1 MSETSSK
8 RSELVT
14 TSVRAQ
20 TRIEYEPLL
29 TPSHLIR
36 SAQVRIPT
44 GRSFVPN
51 PMEVM
56 PSMLVEAKDEFV
68 ESGSRG
74 KFGGA
79 KEAKAVKGLV
89 TSMFTELVASNDVKL
104 QIGELPKET
113 RMPFLGEVQKKP
125 PLLTSLQLAFD
136 LFDVDASGT
145 LSNKEVVEAFKL
157 LGLSYRNSEVK
168 EFLNTLD
175 KDGDGEVDMKEF
187 LTGLSPTMAK
197 MISHQLEVNE
207 NMIIVLRAQR
217 QQKLKDLASPP
228 RSPREGFGGGGTMNR
243 MASQQAISLGLVSTE
258 ELVKVEAEAEAEVE
272 MEVEVE
278 VAELP
283 KETRMPFLGEV
294 QKKPPLL
301 TSLQLAFDLF
311 DVDASGTL
319 SNKEVVEAFKLLG
332 LSYRNSEVKE
342 FLNTLDK
349 DGDGEVDMK
358 EFLTGLSPTMAKM
371 ISHQLEVNENMI
383 IVLRAQRQQKLKDLA
398 SPPRSPREGF
408 GGGGTMNRMASQQA
422 ISLGLV
428 STEELVKVEAEA
440 EAEVE
445 MEVEVEVAEVVDI
458 EGTEEENAASKAIQG
473 RFRVRKAKKVT
484 QHKRLLNTAEGQEMD
499 RAALMIQG
507 KSRQRKAKRDLA
519 KAKREK
525 TAWKIKES
533 IQDEDLRDSVPR
545 VLNETI
551 FNLLREAMENDFDI
565 NKQPRTFA
573 KTME

>member
-104 QIGELPKET
+104 QIG
-113 RMPFLGEVQKKP
+113 
-125 PLLTSLQLAFD
+125 
-136 LFDVDASGT
+136 
-145 LSNKEVVEAFKL
+145 
-157 LGLSYRNSEVK
+157 
-168 EFLNTLD
+168 
-175 KDGDGEVDMKEF
+175 
-187 LTGLSPTMAK
+187 
-197 MISHQLEVNE
+197 
-207 NMIIVLRAQR
+207 
-217 QQKLKDLASPP
+217 
-228 RSPREGFGGGGTMNR
+228 
-243 MASQQAISLGLVSTE
+243 
-258 ELVKVEAEAEAEVE
+258 
-272 MEVEVE
+272 
-278 VAELP
+278 ELP